1 MLTLKTFA
9 FNPYQENT
17 YVLADAQGQCAV
29 IDPGCYFPHEREA
42 LTNHLSEQGLT
53 LEKVLLT
60 HGHIDHM
67 LGNATLLRKY
77 PVPLVAHRKCMAD
90 LQAAP
95 QLGSMMGLNVDPSP
109 EPDTWVEAGDT
120 VSVGQL
126 QLEVLYTPGHA
137 EGHVSFFHRPSQ
149 QLFAG
154 DVLFQGSI
162 GRTDLPGGSMDVLMA
177 SVFEQVLPLGD
188 EVKVYPGHGPATTVG
203 AERKGN
209 PFILHHRN

>member
-29 IDPGCYFPHEREA
+29 IDPGCYFPHERET
-42 LTNHLSEQGLT
+42 LTNYLQEQGLT

-67 LGNATLLRKY
+67 VGNATLLRQFD
-77 PVPLVAHRKCMAD
+77 VPLVAHRKCMAD

-109 EPDTWVEAGDT
+109 EPTVWIEAGDT

-126 QLEVLYTPGHA
+126 QLDVLYTPGHA
-137 EGHVSFFHRPSQ
+137 EGHVSFFHRPTE

-162 GRTDLPGGSMDVLMA
+162 GRTDFPGGSMDVLMA
-177 SVFEQVLPLGD
+177 SIFEQVLPLGD
-188 EVKVYPGHGPATTVG
+188 TVKVYPGHGPATTVG
-203 AERKGN
+203 AERRGN
-209 PFILHHRN
+209 PFLLNYRR